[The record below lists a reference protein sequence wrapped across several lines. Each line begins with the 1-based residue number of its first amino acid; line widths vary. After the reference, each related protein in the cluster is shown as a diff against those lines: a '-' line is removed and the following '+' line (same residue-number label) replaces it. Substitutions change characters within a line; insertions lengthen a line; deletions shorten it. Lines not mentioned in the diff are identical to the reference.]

1 MWDFG
6 PGASETSRVVELDA
20 GYYYAT
26 LQWRNANGDSP
37 VSDFSE
43 ALTVGADGRSARI
56 NTVYRRAAAK
66 PAALASGP
74 DRVPAGTFDDPP
86 DGADPLWLNTGV
98 LDPAAAVYVWN
109 GWMSGATPLD
119 PPTVA
124 ISVAGDD
131 VRVVVTDPAD
141 ADDILGHVIRLQREE
156 PDGDWLDVFTRTHIG
171 QTTAAGRGKT
181 FPELDG
187 TYRALAQVVS
197 LTRAES
203 KWVTSA
209 EVTAVQATDVAPD
222 QGAPP
227 VLRYIEG
234 ASPVLRVTAEPPDA
248 RGSPL
253 TNGTAR
259 LYRDGVLAA
268 NLIAQD
274 TTGPLQGWVWDFGP
288 GASET
293 SRVVELDA
301 GYYYATL
308 QWRNANGDSPVSDFS
323 EALTVGDAPDL
334 APVPTDVAYADG
346 EATWTGSALA
356 SRYLVLVEFQRV
368 HDDVWVFEESFT
380 APVARQNLGVDDFGA
395 GRYGV
400 SVASQRDGEGDS
412 EYSARVEFIVGERP
426 SAELNPVA
434 MIVPDSADDICI
446 EWTRDPDANDY
457 EIEVT
462 HNGAVRAFYVGNTAT
477 HTLFDQPDG
486 AHAPRVRAWNDD
498 LAGAWHAAA
507 EVVVDSTGRPAAG
520 GEITAA
526 PVAGTDNDADLTW
539 DAVAGATY
547 RVRTRCRPA
556 ACGNSTTT
564 PTPPASPTWRRA
576 RTGSNC
582 R

>member
-1 MWDFG
+1 MTVTDPAEAADIYGHVIRLQRRDADGDWEEASTRTHIGQTTPAGRGKTFPELDGHYRALAQVVSLTRPESRWVISATATAVQATDVAPDQGAPPVLRYIEGASPVLRVTAEPPDARGSPLTNGTARLYRDGVLAANLIAQDTTGPLQGWVWDFG

-248 RGSPL
+248 R
-253 TNGTAR
+253 A
-259 LYRDGVLAA
+259 
-268 NLIAQD
+268 
-274 TTGPLQGWVWDFGP
+274 
-288 GASET
+288 
-293 SRVVELDA
+293 
-301 GYYYATL
+301 
-308 QWRNANGDSPVSDFS
+308 
-323 EALTVGDAPDL
+323 
-334 APVPTDVAYADG
+334 
-346 EATWTGSALA
+346 
-356 SRYLVLVEFQRV
+356 
-368 HDDVWVFEESFT
+368 
-380 APVARQNLGVDDFGA
+380 
-395 GRYGV
+395 
-400 SVASQRDGEGDS
+400 
-412 EYSARVEFIVGERP
+412 
-426 SAELNPVA
+426 
-434 MIVPDSADDICI
+434 
-446 EWTRDPDANDY
+446 
-457 EIEVT
+457 
-462 HNGAVRAFYVGNTAT
+462 AVR
-477 HTLFDQPDG
+477 
-486 AHAPRVRAWNDD
+486 
-498 LAGAWHAAA
+498 
-507 EVVVDSTGRPAAG
+507 
-520 GEITAA
+520 
-526 PVAGTDNDADLTW
+526 
-539 DAVAGATY
+539 
-547 RVRTRCRPA
+547 
-556 ACGNSTTT
+556 
-564 PTPPASPTWRRA
+564 
-576 RTGSNC
+576 
-582 R
+582 